1 MRLIDADALID
12 GDQTMPYPNVPF
24 DVLGEMV
31 DWFVKMVDKQPTID
45 AVPIVHG
52 EWEKAR
58 PKGIVSYADGYA
70 ECSNCHDTIWC
81 GWKMNYCPNCGA
93 KMGKEKGNADS

>member
-1 MRLIDADALID
+1 MRIIDADALREEWLYEN
-12 GDQTMPYPNVPF
+12 GMFEPN
-24 DVLGEMV
+24 DVLGSI
-31 DWFVKMVDKQPTID
+31 DDQPTID

-93 KMGKEKGNADS
+93 KMKGEDDAEK